1 MCVLPEITRKGT
13 AENATKNEREAA
25 TASSDGDTDKNT
37 GIYLK
42 HVVMF
47 VLGIFAVLLCWLNLL
62 AATGTSAFSYFQF

>member
-13 AENATKNEREAA
+13 TE
-25 TASSDGDTDKNT
+25 NT

-42 HVVMF
+42 QVVMF
-47 VLGIFAVLLCWLNLL
+47 VLGIFAIALCWLNLL